1 MSEPLTS
8 RLKYWPYLLAAV
20 LQIGLL
26 VLFAWDRE
34 RDTKLADALAHVAR
48 LQERVSRADRLEECR
63 AWDRLDEAAA
73 HLDDEDPKSR
83 AEALVRF
90 RQELHRLKVRYAYPQ
105 LGTDSKECRP

>member
-1 MSEPLTS
+1 MSEALKS
-8 RLKYWPYLLAAV
+8 RLKYWPYLVVAV
-20 LQIGLL
+20 LLMGLL

-34 RDTKLADALAHVAR
+34 RDRKLAEALAQVAR
-48 LQERVSRADRLEECR
+48 LQERASRADRLEERR

-90 RQELHRLKVRYAYPQ
+90 RQEFHRLKVRCAYPQ
-105 LGTDSKECRP
+105 LGADSKECRP